1 LYAITK
7 DVLSGNQY
15 LLGLC
20 LTGNFS
26 SVIIRIS
33 NFKKAIMNFKSYFI
47 HLFIVVGIGGCETSM
62 NPVNCT
68 EENKVALEPINV
80 EGFNPESCRL
90 VDTTKEQEYRII
102 IKSKTEF
109 DKYIN
114 CSINAPDVDFNK
126 YFILAG
132 SYNHRQCA
140 TLDNQQISICSDAL
154 VYNVN
159 LREQDCL
166 AVTRVYYFAIVEN
179 KYSNLPV
186 TFEIEFL
193 K

>member
-1 LYAITK
+1 LFAIPK
-7 DVLSGNQY
+7 DVLSGIQY
-15 LLGLC
+15 LLDIC

-26 SVIIRIS
+26 ICTIRIS

-47 HLFIVVGIGGCETSM
+47 HLVIVVGIAGCENSM
-62 NPVNCT
+62 NPVNCI
-68 EENKVALEPINV
+68 EENKVALEPIKV

-90 VDTTKEQEYRII
+90 VDTTKEQEYRVI